1 MIVLGIFTFLLN
13 SSLGLFTIIKRKN
26 NEGFVFGL
34 FAIAVS
40 LWVLGLYSTL
50 IEGTLFWGRFAF
62 MGAVLGIGF
71 LLLFSLVF
79 PNNKKI
85 SLFKKIIVTVPMI
98 SLSVASMTNLMI
110 KDVHV
115 ESGTITGTFGPLM
128 LIYQVY
134 APLYVLLSVSIFIS
148 SYRKATDTTQRNQI
162 LYALLGLFLFM
173 IPAVITNA
181 ILPLWFKI
189 YDLNAFG
196 PVFSM
201 CMIGFIAYAII
212 RHQFLDIKIIIQRG
226 LIYSILLGIVAG
238 VYLSLVFILEY
249 FFNEFYTSSVLMS
262 AFVTTLIGIFGVPP
276 LKLYFQKITDPIFF
290 KDTYDYASVLR
301 ELTDILNQNI
311 TTEGIIEK
319 SSAIIASA
327 LKAQKVTLHLKSV
340 KMEEQQGA
348 TVRIPIRSNKKRIGY
363 LELTGKRSGDPYTTI
378 DINLL
383 ETFAKQAA
391 IALEKAALYNQVKE
405 YAKNLEKKV
414 EDRTTEIKNIQKEK
428 ETLMSEISHGLQT
441 PLTIMK
447 GELFFLRKQGYDTPR
462 IDTIDAS
469 IDRISTFIYRL
480 LSLSRVE
487 SGSNTPRTRLDISTM
502 LCDLVSFFTVTAKR
516 ENITITDDIVNA
528 VFIEG
533 NKEEI
538 DELIS
543 NILSNAIKYMGN
555 KKERHISV
563 SLKKQDGSAH
573 ITISDTG
580 IGMKEE
586 NLSHLFQTFY
596 RIKDEETK
604 NIKGT
609 GLGLAICKKIT
620 DKHGGSIHV
629 TSEYG
634 QGTEFIV
641 DLPLAQEETG
651 KVNNEA

>member
-1 MIVLGIFTFLLN
+1 MVTSVVVTGN
-13 SSLGLFTIIKRKN
+13 S
-26 NEGFVFGL
+26 
-34 FAIAVS
+34 
-40 LWVLGLYSTL
+40 
-50 IEGTLFWGRFAF
+50 
-62 MGAVLGIGF
+62 IG
-71 LLLFSLVF
+71 
-79 PNNKKI
+79 
-85 SLFKKIIVTVPMI
+85 
-98 SLSVASMTNLMI
+98 
-110 KDVHV
+110 
-115 ESGTITGTFGPLM
+115 GTFGPL
-128 LIYQVY
+128 IHFYRFY
-134 APLYVLLSVSIFIS
+134 APLYIILGIGTIIFSYRHTNSYTEKNQIKYVLLGVS
-148 SYRKATDTTQRNQI
+148 
-162 LYALLGLFLFM
+162 LFL
-173 IPAVITNA
+173 IPAGITNA
-181 ILPLWFKI
+181 VLPLWFKI
-189 YDLNAFG
+189 YTFNGFG
-196 PVFSM
+196 PLFSFFM
-201 CMIGFIAYAII
+201 LAAIAYAII
-212 RHQFLDIKIIIQRG
+212 RHQLLDIKIVIQRG

-327 LKAQKVTLHLKSV
+327 LKAQKVTLHLKSA

-363 LELTGKRSGDPYTTI
+363 LELTGKRSGDPYTTA

-641 DLPLAQEETG
+641 DLPLAQEEAE
-651 KVNNEA
+651 KVSNEA